1 MTPALAGVLIAE
13 KGPGVTSFQVVAQI
27 RRVLRVPK
35 VGHGGTLDPMATG
48 VLPILLGEATKL
60 TPYLQAE
67 DKEYL
72 ATARL
77 GVTTDTLDAT
87 GQVTGERPVPPLD
100 AGALRAALRR
110 FEGEIDQVPPM
121 FSALHAGGRRLHELA
136 RAGIEVERPPRRVR
150 IDVLELLDWTPPLL
164 QLRVVCGKG
173 TYVRSLV
180 ADVGEVLGCGARLE
194 ALVRARV
201 GPFTLAAAVPWAAIR
216 DGDAA
221 VLAAGVLPTDRAVGH
236 LPALRL
242 EPAEADRLR
251 RGQALAGRVS
261 APGPCRLYAGETF
274 VGIGEADGERLR
286 PLRLLNADHPGPRPV
301 SR

>member
-1 MTPALAGVLIAE
+1 MTSALAGVLIAE

-100 AGALRAALRR
+100 DGALRAALRR

-216 DGDAA
+216 DGDGDA
-221 VLAAGVLPTDRAVGH
+221 LAAGVLPTDRAVGH
-236 LPALRL
+236 LPALCL

-251 RGQALAGRVS
+251 HGQALAGRVT

>member
-67 DKEYL
+67 DKEYV

-87 GQVTGERPVPPLD
+87 GRVTGERPVPPLD
-100 AGALRAALRR
+100 AGALRGALGR

-136 RAGIEVERPPRRVR
+136 RAGVEVERAPRRVR
-150 IDVLELLDWTPPLL
+150 IDALELLDWTPPLIT
-164 QLRVVCGKG
+164 LRVACGKG

-180 ADVGEVLGCGARLE
+180 ADIGEVLGCGARLD
-194 ALVRARV
+194 ALVRTRV
-201 GPFTLAAAVPWAAIR
+201 GPFGLADAVPWAAIR
-216 DGDAA
+216 DGDAGA
-221 VLAAGVLPTDRAVGH
+221 LAAGVLPTDRAVGH

-242 EPAEADRLR
+242 EPAEVARLR
-251 RGQALAGRVS
+251 HGQALAGRVT
-261 APGPCRLYAGETF
+261 APGPCRLYAGEAF
-274 VGIGEADGERLR
+274 VGIGETDGERLR